1 MEAAQHLELIDIQL
15 QQLNQVRIDLG
26 FMWLRKLS
34 IADGNR
40 IQNHLSKYQKDEEEY
55 KPTLTEP
62 HKPKPT
68 TASWKILHRVIQS
81 LATAEEVTLLESNAL
96 VLLDLER
103 CMQKK
108 ISISPFKKETQ
119 SFKIFKNRI
128 SSTRFFL
135 GLPEL
140 KTLEHVY
147 KLLDPPKNQK
157 ELN

>member
-40 IQNHLSKYQKDEEEY
+40 IQNHLSKYQKDVEEY

-68 TASWKILHRVIQS
+68 TAS
-81 LATAEEVTLLESNAL
+81 
-96 VLLDLER
+96 
-103 CMQKK
+103 
-108 ISISPFKKETQ
+108 
-119 SFKIFKNRI
+119 
-128 SSTRFFL
+128 
-135 GLPEL
+135 
-140 KTLEHVY
+140 
-147 KLLDPPKNQK
+147 
-157 ELN
+157 